1 MLNTI
6 STIASSS
13 GDSPFAVVAFAIACA
28 WFYLHLSKKDNE
40 HEIKMKQ
47 LENEKQEK

>member
-6 STIASSS
+6 STVASSS
-13 GDSPFAVVAFAIACA
+13 GESPIAVIAFAIGCV
-28 WFYLHLSKKDNE
+28 WFYLHTSKKDNE

-47 LENEKQEK
+47 LENQKKD